1 MVEEGSWG
9 LLFPKNRVY
18 RVISFES
25 VKYMLTTA
33 DDGEVFTLKGG
44 EGGEEEE
51 EEEEEKEF
59 EPVFIGNWNG
69 EKKELTDASGE
80 THDWSACTM

>member
-33 DDGEVFTLKGG
+33 DDGERTRKDAPHPAWCSLCHGRDRCDL
-44 EGGEEEE
+44 
-51 EEEEEKEF
+51 EF
-59 EPVFIGNWNG
+59 FDDTDVYPLGCRLRHIG
-69 EKKELTDASGE
+69 
-80 THDWSACTM
+80 